1 MWLGIRL
8 QVKWCHSSK
17 RIQPCELGGI
27 HQASSAAYP
36 EVPPMLPWL
45 LWTFTGVPRNLKVLL
60 PLKGMVWPHS
70 ESWGSYALPEDAWTA
85 RLQHLGT
92 LGFISDSKYQQ
103 VCYSYMY
110 NAYGTYTGLCTI
122 VELNVLY
129 YMYVPL
135 AGAMQSHHH
144 IVTSLRH
151 WSCLDAIATS
161 TKKEQSVF
169 SYNFTESWDGDDMWT
184 HVWNE

>member
-8 QVKWCHSSK
+8 QVKWCHTSK

-45 LWTFTGVPRNLKVLL
+45 LWTVTGVPRNLKVLL

-85 RLQHLGT
+85 RRQHLGT
-92 LGFISDSKYQQ
+92 LGLISDSKYQQ
-103 VCYSYMY
+103 VCNSYMY
-110 NAYGTYTGLCTI
+110 NACGTYTGLCTI
-122 VELNVLY
+122 VVLNVLY
-129 YMYVPL
+129 YRCHWLVQCNHIIIL
-135 AGAMQSHHH
+135 SHHWD
-144 IVTSLRH
+144 IGAVLMPLLPLLRRR
-151 WSCLDAIATS
+151 
-161 TKKEQSVF
+161 QSVF